1 MTTFICLQP
10 ADAPTLDLYGYYKN
24 AAYTNQT
31 ATGFTA
37 IVDASTYIDLTG
49 AGLTYQ
55 FGFPVSGTTTSA
67 TLYKNGSAAYVMTG
81 FAITMEQAAIY
92 MSQDPVTVNKS
103 VFAGTDTIVGSAFDD
118 VLDAW
123 GGDDTLTGGAGND
136 TVLGSEGRDTAVFSG
151 NRSDYTISSHVGA
164 NGQIEFTVVDATA
177 ARDGTDTLRG
187 VEVATFADG
196 SVELTVAPQAS
207 SFGQVAT
214 GVGSAGG
221 QVYALYEGLLGRAP
235 DAGGLAY
242 WADQFEHGT
251 PARDLGQLLLSS
263 PEGQARTGG
272 LSSGAFVN
280 QLYQTTLGRPADGDG
295 LAYWTDQLDNRGA
308 QRIDVANGF
317 VFSAEH
323 VSSLQSAFDAG
334 VFVADKQAGDVARL
348 YYTMLDR
355 APDAGGLQY
364 WANQLENGGSISD
377 LAKAFLGTPENV
389 SKYGSM
395 QNAAY
400 VDALY
405 DNALGRPA
413 DADGKAYWT
422 NLLNGGT
429 SRADLAVLLSD
440 SAESHSVH
448 LSQIE
453 LGWHLA

>member
-1 MTTFICLQP
+1 MTTFICFEP
-10 ADAPTLDLYGYYKN
+10 ADAPTLDLYGYYKT
-24 AAYTNQT
+24 ATYTNQT

-37 IVDASTYIDLTG
+37 VVDANTRIDLTG
-49 AGLTYQ
+49 SDLAYQ
-55 FGFPVSGTTTSA
+55 SGFPISGTTTSA
-67 TLYKNGSAAYVMTG
+67 TVFKNGSAAYAMSG

-92 MSQDPVTVNKS
+92 MSQSPVTVNKS
-103 VFAGTDTIVGSAFDD
+103 VFAGADTIVGSAFND

-164 NGQIEFTVVDATA
+164 NGQIEFTVVDANA

-187 VEVATFADG
+187 VEVAKFADG
-196 SVELTVAPQAS
+196 SFDLTVAPQAS
-207 SFGQVAT
+207 SFGHVAT
-214 GVGSAGG
+214 TVSSAGG

-235 DAGGLAY
+235 DAGGLEY
-242 WADQFEHGT
+242 WADRFDHGT
-251 PARDLGQLLLSS
+251 SARDLGQLLLSS
-263 PEGQARTGG
+263 PEGQTRTGG
-272 LSSGAFVN
+272 LSSGDFVN
-280 QLYQTTLGRPADGDG
+280 QLYQTTLGRPADGGG
-295 LAYWTDQLDNRGA
+295 LAYWTDQIDNHGA
-308 QRIDVANGF
+308 QRIDVANSF

-334 VFVADKQAGDVARL
+334 VFVADKQAADVARL
-348 YYTMLDR
+348 YYTMLSR

-364 WANQLENGGSISD
+364 WANQLDQGGSISD

-389 SKYGSM
+389 SKYGGM
-395 QNAAY
+395 QNGDY

-405 DNALGRPA
+405 VNALGRPA
-413 DADGKAYWT
+413 DTDGKGYWT
-422 NLLNGGT
+422 DLLNHGT

-448 LSQIE
+448 LNQIE